1 MAQAHRGEADTYSV
15 GEVARLAGVTVRAL
29 HHYDEIALLRPSMRT
44 PAGYRRYTRD
54 DLLRLQ
60 RIRLF
65 RALDFSLEDVRAL
78 LDAPDAELRSALV
91 SQRAA
96 LLAKLEETQSLV
108 TIIDRVLD
116 GTPTDTQQEDR
127 QITVNEMFKDFRND
141 EFAREAE
148 ERWGSSDAWKEA
160 KRRVVTYDLNDWKVM
175 AVEAKA
181 LNDALLAHMTAGDSA
196 TTPAVVALAEEHR
209 QHISRWFYD
218 CSPETHVGLAG
229 MYVDDLRFRKNY
241 DDQAPGFASYVA
253 DAIRANAELHAA

>member
-1 MAQAHRGEADTYSV
+1 MHGFVAEQGGDAGPRRGLDDGGHFLAYHAV
-15 GEVARLAGVTVRAL
+15 ALGLGEVAAQHLAGAQ
-29 HHYDEIALLRPSMRT
+29 D
-44 PAGYRRYTRD
+44 D

-116 GTPTDTQQEDR
+116 GTPTDTQQEDK

-148 ERWGSSDAWKEA
+148 ERWGSTDAWKEA
-160 KRRVVTYDLNDWKVM
+160 KRRVVTYDLDDWKVM
-175 AVEAKA
+175 AVEATA

-196 TTPAVVALAEEHR
+196 TAPAVVALAEEHR
-209 QHISRWFYD
+209 
-218 CSPETHVGLAG
+218 
-229 MYVDDLRFRKNY
+229 
-241 DDQAPGFASYVA
+241 
-253 DAIRANAELHAA
+253 